1 MNLINLLSEKKD
13 AILKRWFDEILSVYP
28 VQTSNFLKTQ
38 KDPFANPVG
47 QTIFHGIEDIFNEI
61 LNSETDSKNISSFLE
76 NVIRISAIQEFTAS
90 KAMGFIFSLKK
101 AVRDA
106 LNKEINEGGLYPE
119 LLILDERID
128 KIALLSFDIYMKS
141 REKLYEIK
149 ANEVK
154 NMTFNLLR
162 RANLVTEIQEE

>member
-1 MNLINLLSEKKD
+1 MNLTNLLSSKKE
-13 AILKRWFDEILSVYP
+13 AVLKRWFDDVLSLYP
-28 VQTSNFLKTQ
+28 AQTSSFLKTQ
-38 KDPFANPVG
+38 KDPFANPIG
-47 QTIFHGIEDIFNEI
+47 QTIFQGIEGLFNEI
-61 LNSETDSKNISSFLE
+61 VSSETESKDIPAFLE
-76 NVIRISAIQEFTAS
+76 NVIRISAIQDFTAS

-101 AVRDA
+101 AVREA
-106 LNKEINEGGLYPE
+106 LNEEINEGSFYPE
-119 LLILDERID
+119 LLILDDRID

-162 RANLVTEIQEE
+162 RAKIVTEAEGQ

>member
-1 MNLINLLSEKKD
+1 MNLTNLLSEKKD

-61 LNSETDSKNISSFLE
+61 LNSEADSKNISSFLE

-106 LNKEINEGGLYPE
+106 LNKEINEGSLYPE

-162 RANLVTEIQEE
+162 RANLVTETQEQ

>member
-1 MNLINLLSEKKD
+1 MNLTNLLSSKKE
-13 AILKRWFDEILSVYP
+13 AVLKRWFDDVLSLYP

-38 KDPFANPVG
+38 KDPFANPIG
-47 QTIFHGIEDIFNEI
+47 QTIFHGIEGLFNEI
-61 LNSETDSKNISSFLE
+61 VSSETESKDISAFLE
-76 NVIRISAIQEFTAS
+76 NVIKISAIQDFTAS

-101 AVRDA
+101 AVREA
-106 LNKEINEGGLYPE
+106 LNEEINEGSLYPE
-119 LLILDERID
+119 LLILDDRID

-162 RANLVTEIQEE
+162 RAKIVTEAEGQ

>member
-1 MNLINLLSEKKD
+1 MNLTNLLSSKKE
-13 AILKRWFDEILSVYP
+13 AVLKRWFDDVLSLYP
-28 VQTSNFLKTQ
+28 AQTSSFLKTQ
-38 KDPFANPVG
+38 KDPFANPIG
-47 QTIFHGIEDIFNEI
+47 QTIFQGIEGLFNEI
-61 LNSETDSKNISSFLE
+61 VSSETESKDIPAFLE
-76 NVIRISAIQEFTAS
+76 NVIRISAIQDFTAS

-101 AVRDA
+101 AVREA
-106 LNKEINEGGLYPE
+106 LNEEINEGSLYPE
-119 LLILDERID
+119 LLVLDDRID

-162 RANLVTEIQEE
+162 RAKIVTEAEGQ

>member
-1 MNLINLLSEKKD
+1 MNLTNLLSSKKE

-38 KDPFANPVG
+38 KDPFANPIG

-61 LNSETDSKNISSFLE
+61 LNSEIDSKNISSFLE
-76 NVIRISAIQEFTAS
+76 NVIRISAIQDFTAS

-101 AVRDA
+101 AVRDV
-106 LNKEINEGGLYPE
+106 LNEEINEGRLYPE
-119 LLILDERID
+119 LLILDD
-128 KIALLSFDIYMKS
+128 KIDNIALFSFDIYMKC
-141 REKLYEIK
+141 REKLHEIK

-162 RANLVTEIQEE
+162 RAKIVTEIEEQ

>member
-1 MNLINLLSEKKD
+1 MNLTNLLSSKKD
-13 AILKRWFDEILSVYP
+13 AVLKKWFDEILSVYP

-38 KDPFANPVG
+38 KDPFANPIG

-106 LNKEINEGGLYPE
+106 LNKEINEGSLYPE

-162 RANLVTEIQEE
+162 RANLVTETQEQ

>member
-1 MNLINLLSEKKD
+1 MNLTNLLSEKKD

-90 KAMGFIFSLKK
+90 KAMGFIFFLKK

-106 LNKEINEGGLYPE
+106 LNKEINEGSLYPE

-162 RANLVTEIQEE
+162 RANLVTETQEQ

>member
-1 MNLINLLSEKKD
+1 MNLTNLLSSKKD
-13 AILKRWFDEILSVYP
+13 DILKRWFDEILSVYP

-38 KDPFANPVG
+38 KDPFANPIG

-61 LNSETDSKNISSFLE
+61 LSSETDSKNISSFLE

-101 AVRDA
+101 AVKDV
-106 LNKEINEGGLYPE
+106 LNEEINEGRLYPE
-119 LLILDERID
+119 LLILDDRID
-128 KIALLSFDIYMKS
+128 KIALLSFDIYMNS
-141 REKLYEIK
+141 RETLYDIK

-162 RANLVTEIQEE
+162 RANILTEVKEE